1 MQWMSFEIGQ
11 SAIAAEVCF
20 ANWIKIGGPLI
31 DQFSFGCMTY
41 ALDALDA
48 VKKNCWISAAAFS

>member
-1 MQWMSFEIGQ
+1 MSFEIGQ

-41 ALDALDA
+41 ALDA
-48 VKKNCWISAAAFS
+48 